1 MKTIMLIIA
10 LLGFTTVSDYAQ
22 SASCGKCCKKKVV
35 HHKTTRVATVKH
47 KAKRQTGL
55 AQTGRSLIVLPPS
68 QGCYIDSVGNYQVM
82 TSNTFGGYYPRTDAE
97 ASCNFSAGLEPRF
110 SDLVVSSSAFA
121 NNGPLPAKY
130 TCEGSQMSPPLNVK
144 NIPDGTQSLAVIMV
158 DPKATPTRS
167 NTYWMVWN
175 VDPSGR
181 IPENLTTDYT
191 AQNPYSK
198 LYGYT
203 AICPVGGEHSYHFM
217 VYALDTKL
225 TLGKNTTRAKLED
238 AMRGRVLAKGE
249 ITGVYK
255 RGLD

>member
-10 LLGFTTVSDYAQ
+10 LLGFTTASDFAQ

-35 HHKTTRVATVKH
+35 HKSTRVAVVKH
-47 KAKRQTGL
+47 KVRRQTGI
-55 AQTGRSLIVLPPS
+55 AQSASLITLPRPA
-68 QGCYIDSVGNYQVM
+68 QGCFIDSFGNYQVM
-82 TSNTFGGYYPRTDAE
+82 TSNTFGGYYPRTTAE

-110 SDLVVSSSAFA
+110 SDLVVTSRAFD
-121 NNGPLPAKY
+121 NNGPMPAKY
-130 TCEGSQMSPPLNVK
+130 TCEGAQLSPPLRVG
-144 NIPDGTQSLAVIMV
+144 NIPEGTQSLAVIMV
-158 DPKATPTRS
+158 DPQATPTRS

-175 VDPSGR
+175 VDPKGA

-191 AQNPYSK
+191 SQNPYSK
-198 LYGYT
+198 QYGYT
-203 AICPVGGEHSYHFM
+203 AVCPIGGEHNYHFM

-225 TLGKNTTRAKLED
+225 TLGKSTTRARLED

-249 ITGVYK
+249 IVGIYK